1 LQRLAALLCE
11 GSKAFAK
18 NYMEIQMSIKELR
31 EAIDQA
37 YELSKGLEESTLEM
51 EEKKRAVIDDLRSAQ
66 FALNMYEEST
76 FVMTRVEVEVEAT
89 VTVLVKHKP
98 NQHAGDYAADYVSD
112 SISIDCEPCYVD
124 INEVS
129 ASKTNIVDAYQSE
142 DLDVTED
149 E

>member
-1 LQRLAALLCE
+1 
-11 GSKAFAK
+11 
-18 NYMEIQMSIKELR
+18 MSIQELR
-31 EAIDQA
+31 EAIDKA
-37 YELSKGLEESTLEM
+37 YELSKGLDESTFDM

-66 FALNMYEEST
+66 FALDMYEESI

-89 VTVLVKHKP
+89 VTVLVKHKR

-112 SISIDCEPCYVD
+112 YLSIDCENCDVD
-124 INEVS
+124 VNEISTSRTHIADV
-129 ASKTNIVDAYQSE
+129 YESE